1 MNSLEKIKTSFAI
14 LLAVTYGLITPYI
27 YYKYTKYNF
36 IRFIISLAITLFILA
51 KLSKK
56 IKIKKHNLSYI
67 IMKILEISGFIG
79 VILGYAIVYF

>member
-1 MNSLEKIKTSFAI
+1 MNNLEKIKTSFAI